1 VQEQLVVEHLVL
13 VVVELAVGLALLI
26 ALDVECRLGIVFLG
40 QILWLDVR
48 AIIGKEKQLIDRC

>member
-40 QILWLDVR
+40 QILRLDVR
-48 AIIGKEKQLIDRC
+48 AIIGKEKQLID